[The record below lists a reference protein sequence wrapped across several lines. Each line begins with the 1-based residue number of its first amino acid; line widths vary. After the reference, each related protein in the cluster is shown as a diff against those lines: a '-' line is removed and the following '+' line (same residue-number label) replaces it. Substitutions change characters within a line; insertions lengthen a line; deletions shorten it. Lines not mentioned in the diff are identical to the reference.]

1 MSMRFLEIACSNKS
15 SDGKMSFR
23 HGVSDL
29 IFQIPE
35 MNSTLIP
42 SSIRI
47 VGKLKVFKNQ
57 TAGGVGT
64 VVAAA
69 DDINMDARLGAWG
82 CFQSLTTKSIK
93 HQQNIEHIR
102 HYGHFLKS
110 YLPLST
116 SLDDNLGHLD
126 EVALSLPN
134 YNLNKISNVVRK
146 TADEGFTG
154 NSFAVG
160 LPCGL
165 FSGTRDI
172 PLSGDM
178 LSGLE
183 IKIALCPDSQVLYA
197 VGGTIA
203 DNDCYYE
210 FSDLKLVCEVKD
222 YSPTEMKQLSS
233 QSGGSFTY
241 QSVSSYYDT
250 INSANANVVFQL
262 GLSKVRSAFATFV
275 PSTFL
280 NSLSNNGYASL
291 LPTNSLAAPTSGSI
305 AEVKKVVWTKGGSL
319 YPKMYE
325 LNNNIRSSPNTSVC
339 DPVIARD
346 YVNAVVPWVKNN
358 STMISPM
365 NNMRSWTADNSST
378 KQLPYTKIGTGLVWG
393 LGVSY
398 DSLGGQGEDF
408 STQQFGMNLELDL
421 TSDNPVS
428 TFVFVNSEQSI
439 FFNEN
444 GLRVV
449 Q

>member
-1 MSMRFLEIACSNKS
+1 MSNRFLEIACSNKT
-15 SDGKMSFR
+15 SDGKMSYR
-23 HGVSDL
+23 HGISDL
-29 IFQIPE
+29 IFQVPA

-42 SSIRI
+42 SSVRI

-57 TAGGVGT
+57 SAGGVGT
-64 VVAAA
+64 VVAAG
-69 DDINMDARLGAWG
+69 DDIHLDARLGAWG

-93 HQQNIEHIR
+93 HQQNIENIR
-102 HYGHFLKS
+102 HYGQFLKS
-110 YLPLST
+110 YLPLSS
-116 SLDDNLGHLD
+116 SLDDNIGHLD
-126 EVALSLPN
+126 EVALTLPN
-134 YNLNKISNVVRK
+134 YELNKVSNVVRK
-146 TADEGFTG
+146 NADNTG
-154 NSFAVG
+154 NSFCLG

-183 IKIALCPDSQVLYA
+183 IKIALAPDSQVLYA
-197 VGGTIA
+197 VDGTIA

-210 FSDLKLVCEVKD
+210 FSDLKLICEVTD
-222 YSPTEMKQLSS
+222 YSPAEMKQLSS

-262 GLSKVRSAFATFV
+262 GLSKVRSAFATFI

-291 LPTNSLAAPTSGSI
+291 LPTNSVKTNDGNLAN
-305 AEVKKVVWTKGGSL
+305 VKKVVWTKGGSL

-325 LNNNIRSSPNTSVC
+325 LNNVIRDAPTTSVC
-339 DPVIARD
+339 DPVLNRD
-346 YVNAVVPWVKNN
+346 YVSSVIPFVKN
-358 STMISPM
+358 SATSMSPM
-365 NNMRSWTADNSST
+365 NNNRVWSADTGSV
-378 KQLPYTKIGTGLVWG
+378 KQIPYTKIGEGGVCWG

-408 STQQFGMNLELDL
+408 RNQQWGMNLELDL
-421 TSDNPVS
+421 ISDNPVS

>member
-1 MSMRFLEIACSNKS
+1 MSNRFLEIACSNKT
-15 SDGKMSFR
+15 SDGKMSYR
-23 HGVSDL
+23 HGISDL
-29 IFQIPE
+29 IFQIPA

-42 SSIRI
+42 SSVRI

-57 TAGGVGT
+57 SGAGVGAVVTAG
-64 VVAAA
+64 

-82 CFQSLTTKSIK
+82 CFQSLTTKSIR

-126 EVALSLPN
+126 ETALTLPN
-134 YNLNKISNVVRK
+134 YELNKISNVVRK
-146 TADEGFTG
+146 TGAEGFSG
-154 NSFAVG
+154 NSFCVG

-165 FSGTRDI
+165 FSGTRHI
-172 PLSGDM
+172 PLNEDM

-183 IKIALCPDSQVLYA
+183 VKIALSPESQVLYA

-210 FSDLKLVCEVKD
+210 FSDLKLVCEVVD
-222 YSPTEMKQLSS
+222 YTDAELKQMKS
-233 QSGGSFTY
+233 QSGSSFTY

-250 INSANANVVFQL
+250 INSSNASVVFNL
-262 GLSKVRSAFATFV
+262 GLSKVRSAFATFI

-280 NSLSNNGYASL
+280 NSLSHNGYATL
-291 LPTNSLAAPTSGSI
+291 MPTNNITTDSGFLAS
-305 AEVKKVVWTKGGSL
+305 VKKLVWTKGGSL

-325 LNNNIRSSPNTSVC
+325 LNNNIRNAPLTNVC
-339 DPVIARD
+339 DPVISRD
-346 YVNAVVPWVKNN
+346 YVSSVVPFVKNN

-365 NNMRSWTADNSST
+365 NNMRSWTADTSST
-378 KQLPYTKIGTGLVWG
+378 KQLPYTKIGTGVVWG
-393 LGVSY
+393 LGVNY

-408 STQQFGMNLELDL
+408 RTQQFGMNIELDL
-421 TSDNPVS
+421 ISDNPIS
-428 TFVFVNSEQSI
+428 TFVFVNSEQNI
-439 FFNEN
+439 FFNDN
-444 GLRVV
+444 GLRVEM
-449 Q
+449 